1 MHDGSIGTLVEVI
14 EFYDG
19 GGLRNPGLDAR
30 IRPLHLTGGEK
41 QDLLAFLKSLAG
53 RIRDSD

>member
-1 MHDGSIGTLVEVI
+1 LDEVI

-19 GGLRNPGLDAR
+19 GGQRNPGLDSK

-53 RIRDSD
+53 RIQDGD

>member
-1 MHDGSIGTLVEVI
+1 MHDGSICTLDEVI

-19 GGLRNPGLDAR
+19 GGQRNPDLDAR
-30 IRPLHLTGGEK
+30 IRPLHLTGVEK

-53 RIRDSD
+53 RIQDGN